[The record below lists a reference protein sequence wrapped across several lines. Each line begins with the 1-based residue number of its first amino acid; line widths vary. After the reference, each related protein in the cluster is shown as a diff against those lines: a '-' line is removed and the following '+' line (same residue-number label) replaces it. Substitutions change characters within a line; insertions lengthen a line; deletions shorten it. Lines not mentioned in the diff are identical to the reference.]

1 MPIESSCHS
10 MRLNSEHTNSRKS
23 FRITI
28 HYFYQGIGIAVNNVE
43 ILQLCKLFH
52 LPL

>member
-1 MPIESSCHS
+1 MPLESSCHS
-10 MRLNSEHTNSRKS
+10 MRLNLEHTNSSKS

-28 HYFYQGIGIAVNNVE
+28 HYFYEGIGIVFNNVE

-52 LPL
+52 LAL